1 MLESFRNNTAV
12 DIHSLN
18 KFSLTTKIWINYKM
32 SLKNAVNITEI
43 KLIFVQSRQFLMFLR
58 AIN

>member
-43 KLIFVQSRQFLMFLR
+43 KLVFVQSRQVLMF
-58 AIN
+58 